1 MRLLIVSNNIHKVE
15 EIRHAINQDLE
26 LLTLKEIGFYDEIPE
41 LENTISG
48 NAIQKARFV
57 YDRLHINCIA
67 DDTGLEIEALG
78 GEPGVYSARY
88 SGINR
93 TFKDNI
99 RKVLRKM
106 ERIDNRR
113 ARFYTV
119 IALIWEGKLE
129 TFEGSING
137 TILKNERG
145 NFGFG
150 YDSIFQPDG
159 MNKSFAEISL
169 DEKNKISHRA
179 IAIQKLK
186 EYLQKL

>member
-1 MRLLIVSNNIHKVE
+1 
-15 EIRHAINQDLE
+15 
-26 LLTLKEIGFYDEIPE
+26 
-41 LENTISG
+41 
-48 NAIQKARFV
+48 
-57 YDRLHINCIA
+57 
-67 DDTGLEIEALG
+67 
-78 GEPGVYSARY
+78 
-88 SGINR
+88 
-93 TFKDNI
+93 
-99 RKVLRKM
+99 M